1 MLSIRRREL
10 VAVGLTLLPRWSRG
24 QPANLPIIGAILV
37 GAAPDTS
44 YVWTHLVED
53 LRRRGYI
60 AERTIHYVARAA
72 EDPARLSVFAA
83 ELVKL
88 SPQVI
93 YANGDGAARAV
104 ADTSTSIPIVAM
116 TDDHVGAGLTDSF
129 SRPSRNITGI
139 SRLEADLDTKRLEIL
154 HELVPSADFILILR
168 DPETTWKS
176 RSNRL
181 EQAAEQSGVKLFIRD
196 IRTVG
201 DVDGAIA
208 QGKAAGVGAILV
220 LGSPLLTTLKI
231 DAQIRQTAMSYAL
244 PMAVQLSNGARR
256 GNLASYGLN
265 QDAVIHQI
273 ADMIDRILKGTSVKE
288 IPIEQPTKF
297 EFVINLK
304 TAKALGL
311 TVPQSLLTR
320 ADEVIE

>member
-1 MLSIRRREL
+1 M
-10 VAVGLTLLPRWSRG
+10 
-24 QPANLPIIGAILV
+24 GALLV
-37 GAAPDTS
+37 GSTPATS

-60 AERTIHYVARAA
+60 EERTIRYVARSG
-72 EDPARLSVFAA
+72 EDPARLSALAA
-83 ELVKL
+83 ELGKL

-93 YANGDGAARAV
+93 YANGDEAARAV

-116 TDDHVGAGLTDSF
+116 TDDHIGAGLTDSF

-168 DPETTWKS
+168 DPETTWTS
-176 RSNRL
+176 RSNGL

-231 DAQIRQTAMSYAL
+231 DAQIRQTAMFYTL
-244 PMAVQLSNGARR
+244 PMAVQLSNSVRR

-265 QDAVIHQI
+265 QDAVIDRI
-273 ADMIDRILKGTSVKE
+273 ADMIDHILKGTSVKE

-297 EFVINLK
+297 ELVINLK
-304 TAKALGL
+304 TARALGV
-311 TVPQSLLTR
+311 TVPQSLLVR
-320 ADEVIE
+320 ADEIIE